1 MGVSGWEGCPP
12 APYPILDGEISSLPS
27 ESGDCS
33 GSRAHR
39 LARGVVGAGS
49 GAGTSPS
56 SGVLRGFSQVP
67 AWRTFPIFS
76 MWFRK
81 RSRGRSRAPVD
92 GRKRRRR
99 ASGGPTDVT
108 HHEGFFRH
116 PLGWHPL
123 GRASAGGPEMPDGRP
138 LRGGSGSNAVRGRFF
153 VSVKPCQGLC
163 RRGSLLGPSTVP
175 SPAPWRRRRREVALG
190 CDTFAGPEG
199 AGGVL

>member
-1 MGVSGWEGCPP
+1 MVKSHLYHLNPV
-12 APYPILDGEISSLPS
+12 IVLDP
-27 ESGDCS
+27 
-33 GSRAHR
+33 
-39 LARGVVGAGS
+39 
-49 GAGTSPS
+49 
-56 SGVLRGFSQVP
+56 
-67 AWRTFPIFS
+67 
-76 MWFRK
+76 
-81 RSRGRSRAPVD
+81 
-92 GRKRRRR
+92 
-99 ASGGPTDVT
+99 GPTDWREEWWVRGAGRAPLRLLGSCAGSPGARLAYFSHLLDVVQEEKPREKPRT
-108 HHEGFFRH
+108 RRWPEEEAPSIGGSDGRDTTRGFFRH